1 MPMGK
6 TISLVKGKGSIS
18 HNNRD
23 FIAENVD
30 RDRTAWNVEY
40 IKQPIREA
48 YDQLFGKAIAEYN
61 AKQKRK
67 DRQVTDYLNDIKN
80 SGNGEKQ
87 FYEIV
92 VQIGKKDDTGV
103 LDAEGNLSV
112 DAKVASEILDEY
124 ARNFQERNPNL
135 YLFNAVLHMD
145 EATPHL
151 HLDYIPVAHG
161 YKSKLHTRNSLTKA
175 LQEMGI
181 APATGQ
187 KDNETVHW
195 QTRERE
201 YLTELCK
208 EHEIEIEILGVDRDS
223 YSIPEYKQAMREK
236 ENAEAEIEIL
246 HSEKIEI
253 EEALSQIGEQLENG
267 KEEIQDQKEVLEE
280 INTKIAEAEKRIE
293 SKTKAMDQII
303 SAGKSVEKEIKE
315 IKAKAST
322 VSNLFGG
329 EEMVKIPKSTFDK
342 MLSKYYAAGTFENL
356 YKQFVKALDAK
367 QNSIDKLTNQLNEA
381 MTKIKQ
387 FGSFIGLRGLEKDFD
402 EFARPK
408 RLHEYMEEKK
418 REAEKVNQQRRESK
432 DDKKKLHDI
441 AI

>member
-6 TISLVKGKGSIS
+6 TISFVKGKGSIS

-30 RDRTAWNVEY
+30 RNRTAWNVEY

-48 YDQLFGKAIAEYN
+48 YNQLFGEAIAEYN

-67 DRQVTDYLNDIKN
+67 DRQVTDYLKDIKN

-103 LDAEGNLSV
+103 LDSEGNLSV
-112 DAKVASEILDEY
+112 DAKAASEILDEY
-124 ARNFQERNPNL
+124 VRSFQERNPNL

-161 YKSKLHTRNSLTKA
+161 YKTKMHTRNSLTKA

-195 QTRERE
+195 QARERE

-315 IKAKAST
+315 IKSKAST
-322 VSNLFGG
+322 VPNFFGG

-356 YKQFVKALDAK
+356 YKQFVKSLDAK
-367 QNSIDKLTNQLNEA
+367 QKMIDKLTKQVNDVME
-381 MTKIKQ
+381 KIKEYSG
-387 FGSFIGLRGLEKDFD
+387 FISFRGLDK
-402 EFARPK
+402 EFEEFRGPKKILNYLTKKKEEVK
-408 RLHEYMEEKK
+408 RLEQDRGNKN
-418 REAEKVNQQRRESK
+418 V
-432 DDKKKLHDI
+432 DKKKDRDV